1 MCFDL
6 PQPQD
11 LAEASPLLPAA
22 YGRRERNCRSHLA
35 QGFTVTAVAP
45 LICLFTKFMVHP
57 VTFPP
62 HVWNAIK
69 AFAIQSCPRCNGE
82 CALAGNMPCWL
93 EELSELLHDPEHSPR
108 QARNFSEFRRYWFD
122 LHRIPSC
129 GAVHPAP
136 ASQTAPRESS
146 SGT

>member
-1 MCFDL
+1 MAL
-6 PQPQD
+6 
-11 LAEASPLLPAA
+11 
-22 YGRRERNCRSHLA
+22 
-35 QGFTVTAVAP
+35 
-45 LICLFTKFMVHP
+45 LICLFIKFMAQGGQRPAALP

-93 EELSELLHDPEHSPR
+93 EELSELLHDPEYSPR

-122 LHRIPSC
+122 LHRIP
-129 GAVHPAP
+129 
-136 ASQTAPRESS
+136 
-146 SGT
+146 